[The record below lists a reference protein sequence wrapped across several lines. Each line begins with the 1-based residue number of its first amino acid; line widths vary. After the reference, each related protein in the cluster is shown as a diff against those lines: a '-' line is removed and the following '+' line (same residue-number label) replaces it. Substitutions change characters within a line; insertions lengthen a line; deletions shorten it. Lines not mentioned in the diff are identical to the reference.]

1 MSQGRRWLYLVAS
14 AAPPVLR
21 IEEFISALHA
31 EGWAACLIATP
42 TAASWIDLDAV
53 AGQTGCLTR
62 VHPQPPAQQKGESL
76 PRAEAVVAAPMTFN
90 SLNKWAAGFSDTLAL
105 GVLNEM
111 LGTGVPIVAAPCVK
125 SVLRRHPA
133 YGPSLARLRS
143 AGVNVLDPDAITIRA
158 ADGLATFKWAHIAAA
173 LHDTIESTVGKP
185 GSTNV

>member
-1 MSQGRRWLYLVAS
+1 MSQGRRWLYLVSS

-21 IEEFISALHA
+21 IEEFITALHA
-31 EGWAACLIATP
+31 EGWTTCLIATP

-62 VHPQPPAQQKGESL
+62 VHPLPPRQQEESL

-90 SLNKWAAGFSDTLAL
+90 SLNKWAAGSSDTLAL

-125 SVLRRHPA
+125 PVLRQHPA
-133 YGPSLARLRS
+133 YEPSLARLRA
-143 AGVNVLDPDAITIRA
+143 AGVNVLDPDTITIRA
-158 ADGLATFKWAHIAAA
+158 ANGLATFEWAQIAAA
-173 LHDTIESTVGKP
+173 LRDATRS
-185 GSTNV
+185 NVDNP